1 MGEARKVHLP
11 PVTLCRLVEEN
22 MESQALALDQHE
34 KLDEFERGERDEEK
48 LKEWIKTRIT
58 STAGQHRKDLQY
70 ILQQIQKIDKA
81 QDEAIEDIRRY
92 AEIIRRINYR
102 SNALL
107 KFYDVKGPYLRR
119 TAPHEIRTPLF
130 GIIKRRL
137 QRTRKVKP

>member
-58 STAGQHRKDLQY
+58 STAG
-70 ILQQIQKIDKA
+70 
-81 QDEAIEDIRRY
+81 
-92 AEIIRRINYR
+92 
-102 SNALL
+102 
-107 KFYDVKGPYLRR
+107 
-119 TAPHEIRTPLF
+119 
-130 GIIKRRL
+130 
-137 QRTRKVKP
+137 